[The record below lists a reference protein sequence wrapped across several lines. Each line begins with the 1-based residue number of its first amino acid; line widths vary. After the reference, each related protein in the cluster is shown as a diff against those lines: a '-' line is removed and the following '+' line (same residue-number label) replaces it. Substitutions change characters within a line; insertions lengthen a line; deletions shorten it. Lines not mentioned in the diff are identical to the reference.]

1 MLMRVFTFH
10 KLEYV
15 STFVYEI
22 ISYIEKNN
30 LTSVKCFMREI
41 YLNTG
46 SNDHEID
53 V

>member
-10 KLEYV
+10 KLECFY
-15 STFVYEI
+15 TLVYEI

-30 LTSVKCFMREI
+30 ITSVKCYMRET
-41 YLNTG
+41 YLNT
-46 SNDHEID
+46 SINYHEID